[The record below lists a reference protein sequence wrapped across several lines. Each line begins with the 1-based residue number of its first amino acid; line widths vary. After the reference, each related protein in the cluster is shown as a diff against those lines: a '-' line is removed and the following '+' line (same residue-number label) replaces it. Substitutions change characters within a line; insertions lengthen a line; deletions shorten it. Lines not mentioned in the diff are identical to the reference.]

1 MHRSIME
8 LESLGV
14 VLKHQKRSRRS
25 FEKFF
30 QRFAELFLEFNV
42 CVCSVVEELVRSL
55 LRLFEAAYELLNLQ
69 KCRVLESLCLS
80 DAELHG
86 END

>member
-14 VLKHQKRSRRS
+14 VLKHQKRSRRA

-30 QRFAELFLEFNV
+30 QRFAELFLEFNLW
-42 CVCSVVEELVRSL
+42 VCSG
-55 LRLFEAAYELLNLQ
+55 
-69 KCRVLESLCLS
+69 
-80 DAELHG
+80 G
-86 END
+86 EGKMREGADGKEGWGQE